1 MLPCAYFETEVPQIL
16 MWWVD
21 AGQQLSTHTSW
32 SKLQAWRPRVCY
44 EGSELHSSQTQYTT
58 FGYHL
63 SKRCPSLIEE
73 LGAASLMTDED
84 INISGY
90 LQQGKMR
97 LEWEEKKKKVKYW
110 KRKKKKSKKESK
122 LA

>member
-21 AGQQLSTHTSW
+21 AGQQLITHTSW
-32 SKLQAWRPRVCY
+32 SKLRAWHPRVYY
-44 EGSELHSSQTQYTT
+44 EGSELHSSQTQYTS

-63 SKRCPSLIEE
+63 SKLCPSLIEE

-97 LEWEEKKKKVKYW
+97 LEWF
-110 KRKKKKSKKESK
+110 KKKKSKVLEKGKKKSQRK
-122 LA
+122 SQS